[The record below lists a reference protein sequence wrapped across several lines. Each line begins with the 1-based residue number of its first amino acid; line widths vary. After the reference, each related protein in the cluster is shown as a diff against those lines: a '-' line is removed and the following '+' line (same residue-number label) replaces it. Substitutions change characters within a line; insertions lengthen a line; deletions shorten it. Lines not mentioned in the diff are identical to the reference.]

1 MKMFDYFWENFLC
14 NMILDCCLFLEVLI
28 KMGFW
33 IPNRTFIL
41 TVVST
46 ESFCFSLTS
55 IWGCFNHRVS
65 HYNAS
70 GSKNRYLIQICCT
83 LIKYRSWW
91 KKSASQSLTWEPITK
106 RNSTLFCLT
115 ISSFQLPSAVSNYF
129 SLMSLTVPD
138 IVVSNI
144 LGIWLLEISETNL

>member
-1 MKMFDYFWENFLC
+1 MSFLRSLQPKC
-14 NMILDCCLFLEVLI
+14 DFFKPLI
-28 KMGFW
+28 KMGFR
-33 IPNRTFIL
+33 IPNSTFLIL
-41 TVVST
+41 TMVST

-65 HYNAS
+65 DYNAS

-83 LIKYRSWW
+83 VIKYRSWW

-129 SLMSLTVPD
+129 SWMSLTVPD